1 MLFDGIQLV
10 YQQET
15 LIKELQEN
23 ARNMMAETINCQSSV
38 IKLQEELIAAKNI
51 QVAEIK
57 SSVQSSVESAVV
69 KSYSE
74 AVNAV
79 KSASTPPSEG
89 PVLNQETLKTV
100 VKQVVAEEDRSRN
113 LMVFGLDEEEDEQ
126 LQEKVTAIFEELGE
140 KPRHEAV
147 RLGLRKDSKTSR
159 PTKVTLS
166 NSVSVQQ
173 ILQKAKS
180 LRGSE
185 KYKTVFISPDRCP
198 QERAL
203 QKTLILELKKKR
215 QEEPNKRHYLKGGV
229 VQTIDMP

>member
-10 YQQET
+10 FQQET

-89 PVLNQETLKTV
+89 AVLNQETLKTV
-100 VKQVVAEEDRSRN
+100 VK
-113 LMVFGLDEEEDEQ
+113 
-126 LQEKVTAIFEELGE
+126 
-140 KPRHEAV
+140 
-147 RLGLRKDSKTSR
+147 
-159 PTKVTLS
+159 LS
-166 NSVSVQQ
+166 
-173 ILQKAKS
+173 
-180 LRGSE
+180 
-185 KYKTVFISPDRCP
+185 
-198 QERAL
+198 
-203 QKTLILELKKKR
+203 LI
-215 QEEPNKRHYLKGGV
+215 H
-229 VQTIDMP
+229 I

>member
-1 MLFDGIQLV
+1 MLFDGIKLV
-10 YQQET
+10 FQQET

-38 IKLQEELIAAKNI
+38 IKLQEELIAAKNT

-79 KSASTPPSEG
+79 KSASTPPPEG
-89 PVLNQETLKTV
+89 TVLNQETLKTV

-126 LQEKVTAIFEELGE
+126 LQEKVTAIFEELG
-140 KPRHEAV
+140 
-147 RLGLRKDSKTSR
+147 
-159 PTKVTLS
+159 
-166 NSVSVQQ
+166 
-173 ILQKAKS
+173 
-180 LRGSE
+180 
-185 KYKTVFISPDRCP
+185 
-198 QERAL
+198 
-203 QKTLILELKKKR
+203 
-215 QEEPNKRHYLKGGV
+215 
-229 VQTIDMP
+229 